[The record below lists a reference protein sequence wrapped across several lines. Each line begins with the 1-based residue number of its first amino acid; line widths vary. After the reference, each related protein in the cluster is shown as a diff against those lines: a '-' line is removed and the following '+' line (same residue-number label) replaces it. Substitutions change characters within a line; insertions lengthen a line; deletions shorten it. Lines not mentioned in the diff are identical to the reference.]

1 MLIDCD
7 SCTERP
13 RACGECVV
21 SVLLGMPGERVP
33 GERVPGER
41 VPGPGPELDADERGA
56 LEVLAGAGMV
66 PPLRLQRRGEAGG
79 RRVAG

>member
-33 GERVPGER
+33 G
-41 VPGPGPELDADERGA
+41 PGPGPELDADERGA

-66 PPLRLQRRGEAGG
+66 PPLRLQRRGEASG
-79 RRVAG
+79 RRAAG

>member
-21 SVLLGMPGERVP
+21 SVLLGMPGERA
-33 GERVPGER
+33 
-41 VPGPGPELDADERGA
+41 PGPGPELDADERGA

-66 PPLRLQRRGEAGG
+66 PPLRLQRRGEGAG
-79 RRVAG
+79 RRAAG

>member
-33 GERVPGER
+33 DS
-41 VPGPGPELDADERGA
+41 GPELDADERGA
-56 LEVLAGAGMV
+56 LEVLAGAGLV
-66 PPLRLQRRGEAGG
+66 PPLRLQRREGAGG
-79 RRVAG
+79 RRAAG

>member
-21 SVLLGMPGERVP
+21 SVLLGMPGER
-33 GERVPGER
+33 GPGER

-56 LEVLAGAGMV
+56 LEVLAGAGLV
-66 PPLRLQRRGEAGG
+66 PPLRLQRRQEPTG